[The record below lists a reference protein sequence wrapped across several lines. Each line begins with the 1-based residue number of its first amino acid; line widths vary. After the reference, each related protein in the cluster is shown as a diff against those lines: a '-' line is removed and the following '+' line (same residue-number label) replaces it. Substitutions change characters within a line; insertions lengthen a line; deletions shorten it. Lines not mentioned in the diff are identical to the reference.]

1 MRKIFICVLLLA
13 LLIVVGCNRA
23 NDGTLK
29 DNGVQV
35 TNINVDNYYVK
46 GSNIQS
52 FSEVPKRVV
61 VVGEN
66 ETETLLALGLEKNIL
81 LTVAQ
86 NKSLMHCQ
94 KVIAG
99 ILIWSL

>member
-1 MRKIFICVLLLA
+1 MMRKIFICVLLLA

-86 NKSLMHCQ
+86 NKRKYSMQ
-94 KVIAG
+94 G
-99 ILIWSL
+99 F